1 MAWRWQWEW
10 RWQWLPS
17 LSWLLLND
25 CGRVQSDRL
34 CRWTAPFGKGY
45 RMYTKFA
52 YEIEPLPQETIDD
65 AIREDIMSPLEL
77 WRFTTRKNWL
87 GTTYSTRVFN
97 SLWQEADFRSWLS
110 GYLEGYVCDFFGP
123 FSSHSSPFHS
133 SVLTFVNY
141 SFTNTQTL
149 KQSNNQ
155 TIKHSHI
162 LYASS
167 PRSFFMAI
175 STPISWIPTGRTWLY
190 QKNWFTSCKLSW
202 IGLARMLHL
211 LPRKS

>member
-1 MAWRWQWEW
+1 MQHWFIVK
-10 RWQWLPS
+10 S
-17 LSWLLLND
+17 LRND
-25 CGRVQSDRL
+25 PGSGEIMYGTWGD
-34 CRWTAPFGKGY
+34 PGKWNSTP
-45 RMYTKFA
+45 MEHLSAACLSVFSSFF
-52 YEIEPLPQETIDD
+52 
-65 AIREDIMSPLEL
+65 MSPLEL

-141 SFTNTQTL
+141 SFTN
-149 KQSNNQ
+149 NQ
-155 TIKHSHI
+155 TIKQSQI